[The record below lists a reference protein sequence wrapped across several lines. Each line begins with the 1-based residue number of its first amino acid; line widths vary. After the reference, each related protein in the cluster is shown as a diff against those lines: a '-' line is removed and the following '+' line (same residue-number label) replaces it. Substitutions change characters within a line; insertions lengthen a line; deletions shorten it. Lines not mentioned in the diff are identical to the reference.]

1 MQIHLCNIHAN
12 IQEKDVLV
20 KTQALTPIFARPRV
34 TLHIPQQ
41 APGRASLPLPAPHPP
56 SSPAALALF
65 SLSSRRARLHQLK
78 IDVVQI
84 IAVLPRR
91 IRDEILVRGGRRRAV
106 KWFIKKRKD
115 SGFSLFWRIH
125 ERNLVLMELRGKPA
139 GRGTCRIGQA
149 EENFLIFY
157 QFSWIRLEMGVA

>member
-1 MQIHLCNIHAN
+1 MQIPQCNIHAN

-20 KTQALTPIFARPRV
+20 KTQALTPMLARPRG

-65 SLSSRRARLHQLK
+65 SLSSRRARLHQWK
-78 IDVVQI
+78 IEAVQI

-106 KWFIKKRKD
+106 K
-115 SGFSLFWRIH
+115 
-125 ERNLVLMELRGKPA
+125 
-139 GRGTCRIGQA
+139 
-149 EENFLIFY
+149 
-157 QFSWIRLEMGVA
+157 